1 MAVKVGNVAGIE
13 ISFIGLKVVALVK
26 NLRDQHVP
34 RWGEERLVGG
44 KKRRFAGSHVGE
56 NDPGVLFARIGGL
69 VHFLAESLFRRFAR
83 LFETTA
89 MSIIK
94 PSMVEAAQ
102 AAVFYA
108 AIAQVCAPMRA
119 VLSQRAG

>member
-1 MAVKVGNVAGIE
+1 MAVKIRNVAGIE
-13 ISFIGLKVVALVK
+13 IAFIGLKVVALVK

-34 RWGEERLVGG
+34 RWCAEWLVGG
-44 KKRRFAGSHVGE
+44 KQRRFAGSEVGE
-56 NDPGVLFARIGGL
+56 NDAGVLFARIGRL

-89 MSIIK
+89 VSIIK
-94 PSMVEAAQ
+94 PSMIEAAQ
-102 AAVFYA
+102 AAVFYP

-119 VLSQRAG
+119 VETQ